1 MSSEFLTGVEYPH
14 PFDELVVA
22 LCESASRQLCVLSP
36 TLDHAE
42 FEQAALISAVGAL
55 VRRSRQTEVRILIS
69 DSRAIVTRGHGLLQ
83 LARRLPSTVLVR

>member
-36 TLDHAE
+36 TLDHAV
-42 FEQAALISAVGAL
+42 FDQAALMSAVGAL
-55 VRRSRQTEVRILIS
+55 VRRSRQTWVRFNPTHRFVKEIRAAH
-69 DSRAIVTRGHGLLQ
+69 SRLG
-83 LARRLPSTVLVR
+83 P